1 MADICDSCAFED
13 VCPSAHFNITE
24 ASKCAFYKSIRRD
37 KPDGTWWK
45 ETLKFYGLE
54 WSWVI

>member
-37 KPDGTWWK
+37 KSDGTWWK
-45 ETLKFYGLE
+45 ETLKDE
-54 WSWVI
+54 

>member
-24 ASKCAFYKSIRRD
+24 ASKCAFYKAFGGINQTGRGGRRR
-37 KPDGTWWK
+37 
-45 ETLKFYGLE
+45 
-54 WSWVI
+54 